1 MNYRKIFLNCLL
13 FLAFAFLPAC
23 SNTNS
28 KTPPKEAA
36 PIQPA
41 PSLEPGKEIE
51 LPVLKAGDNLAE
63 IIKTTKIKNTSNKI
77 KPLKDFFG
85 PEKTLI
91 AVVKPGCI
99 YCESLLSIKGTTG
112 VKSKAKFLVVLDAS
126 HADYKTFKEKYNH
139 YKSAGGE
146 WLLDVNDDFKKKFGV
161 NSYPRFLLI
170 DKNGTLEQIQIGLF
184 MPANKAELEGKSFPE
199 ILQKLSEETLRWM
212 SGI

>member
-1 MNYRKIFLNCLL
+1 MNYRKIFVNCLL
-13 FLAFAFLPAC
+13 FSSFAFLPAC
-23 SNTNS
+23 TNTNS

-36 PIQPA
+36 PIKPA

-51 LPVLKAGDNLAE
+51 LPVLKAGDNLAQ
-63 IIKTTKIKNTSNKI
+63 IIKTTKVKNTSDKI

-99 YCESLLSIKGTTG
+99 YCESLLAIKGTTG

-126 HADYKTFKEKYNH
+126 HADYKTFKEKYNQ
-139 YKSAGGE
+139 YKPAGGE
-146 WLLDVNDDFKKKFGV
+146 WLLDINDDFKNKFGV

-170 DKNGTLEQIQIGLF
+170 DKNGKLEHIQIGLF
-184 MPANKAELEGKSFPE
+184 LPKNQAELEGKSFPE